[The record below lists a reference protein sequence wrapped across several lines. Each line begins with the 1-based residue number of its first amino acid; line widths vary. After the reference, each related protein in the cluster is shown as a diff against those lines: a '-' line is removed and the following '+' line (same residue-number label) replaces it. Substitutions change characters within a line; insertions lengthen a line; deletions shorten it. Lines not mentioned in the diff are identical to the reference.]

1 MINRHT
7 VAQKIFDYLNHTIS
21 LRELVNW
28 CENIMM
34 DGEIELSDTEAV
46 SDVVARIGVADI
58 ENFGLLWEDCE
69 KLLGQL
75 GYKLHLDLNKVA

>member
-21 LRELVNW
+21 INELVDW
-28 CENIMM
+28 CENVMI
-34 DGEIELSDTEAV
+34 DGEIEESDTNV
-46 SDVVARIGVADI
+46 VNDVVARIGVADVN
-58 ENFGLLWEDCE
+58 NFGLLWEDCE

>member
-1 MINRHT
+1 MINRHI

-21 LRELVNW
+21 LTELVDW
-28 CENIMM
+28 CENVMI
-34 DGEIELSDTEAV
+34 DGETEESDTDV
-46 SDVVARIGVADI
+46 VNDVVARIGVADV

-69 KLLGQL
+69 KLLAQL

>member
-21 LRELVNW
+21 LSELVDW
-28 CENIMM
+28 CENIMI
-34 DGEIELSDTEAV
+34 DGDIVEADADAV
-46 SDVVARIGVADI
+46 NDVVARIGVADVD
-58 ENFGLLWEDCE
+58 NFGLLWEDCE

-75 GYKLHLDLNKVA
+75 GYKLHLDLSKVA

>member
-1 MINRHT
+1 
-7 VAQKIFDYLNHTIS
+7 
-21 LRELVNW
+21 
-28 CENIMM
+28 MM